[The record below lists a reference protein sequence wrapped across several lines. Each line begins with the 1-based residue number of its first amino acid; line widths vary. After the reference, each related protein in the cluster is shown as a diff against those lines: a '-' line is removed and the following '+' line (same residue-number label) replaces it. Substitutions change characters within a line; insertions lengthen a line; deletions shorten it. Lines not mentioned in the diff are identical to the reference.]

1 MTPNQCLKGASLIT
15 ENGTILKVNFSFG
28 FITNYVIR
36 MVLYGQQS
44 LDISPF
50 VIQFLPVSCTI

>member
-15 ENGTILKVNFSFG
+15 ENGTILKVSFSFG
-28 FITNYVIR
+28 FIINFVIR

-44 LDISPF
+44 LDILPF
-50 VIQFLPVSCTI
+50 VIQLLPVSCTV